1 MMNLTIS
8 TLPEDG
14 DIVLQLPAG
23 EVLSELLAPV
33 AVLYDGVHGLAGHV
47 LLHLHLVQK
56 VLQTVW
62 RSGNLIMIIM
72 IQIWMKSWL
81 R

>member
-1 MMNLTIS
+1 MMNLTVS

-23 EVLSELLAPV
+23 EILSELLAPV

-47 LLHLHLVQK
+47 LLHLHLVKK

-62 RSGNLIMIIM
+62 RSGNLMMIIM
-72 IQIWMKSWL
+72 IQIWM
-81 R
+81 